1 MFQIAVYPEDNMR
14 GWLLSLPAKGRGFLL
29 FIVATIAV
37 ETLFRSPLRGFPQPT
52 TIGLPISVRF
62 VGKIFLTPRGDKGRH
77 QDLLPLRLAP
87 DRVVYLQVDDF
98 HTASKTQGELSL
110 LYDMRRRRSHVRVA
124 NGEKLA
130 AFLDAYPEVLRG
142 EKIAMN
148 GYFYRASGL
157 LMIAE
162 THLIVDGQ

>member
-1 MFQIAVYPEDNMR
+1 MHS
-14 GWLLSLPAKGRGFLL
+14 WLLPLPAKGRGFLL
-29 FIVATIAV
+29 FFIVATAITV
-37 ETLFRSPLRGFPQPT
+37 ETLFISPLPGFPQLT
-52 TIGLPISVRF
+52 TVGLPISVRF

-77 QDLLPLRLAP
+77 KDLLPLRLSP
-87 DRVVYLQVDDF
+87 DQVVYLQVDDF
-98 HTASKTQGELSL
+98 HTASKTQGELSF

-130 AFLDAYPEVLRG
+130 AFFNTYPEVLRG
-142 EKIAMN
+142 EKIAVN

-162 THLIVDGQ
+162 THLIVDSQ